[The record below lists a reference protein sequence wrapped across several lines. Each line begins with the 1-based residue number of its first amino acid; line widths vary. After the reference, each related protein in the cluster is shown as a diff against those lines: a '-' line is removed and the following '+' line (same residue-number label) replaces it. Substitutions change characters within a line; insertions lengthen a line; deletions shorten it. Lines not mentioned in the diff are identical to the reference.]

1 MCTLPTITSKYTRQI
16 LVDLA
21 REIDKPT
28 TLDEDFNTPL
38 SENDRMSR
46 QKNQ

>member
-1 MCTLPTITSKYTRQI
+1 MCILPKITSKCTRQI

-21 REIDKPT
+21 GEIDKPT

-38 SENDRMSR
+38 SENAR
-46 QKNQ
+46 